1 MCRFYSSIVL
11 EIGHLGSFV
20 ILDLKGLA
28 VICKW
33 FCGFLDVILILLSRS
48 LGVQYESVWMDFKDR
63 FLCILLFILLLFL
76 MRCGIVLF
84 FIFISI
90 VILIL
95 S

>member
-11 EIGHLGSFV
+11 EIGHLGTFV
-20 ILDLKGLA
+20 FLDLKGLA
-28 VICKW
+28 VICKG

-48 LGVQYESVWMDFKDR
+48 SGVEYESVWMDFKDR
-63 FLCILLFILLLFL
+63 FLCILLFILLFL

-84 FIFISI
+84 FILILI